1 MFLARLPAANRRKVG
16 MMSSQH
22 GPYTLGDTH
31 ATMPPIMRSD
41 PARASESA
49 NGGLVQIGGC
59 NSPP

>member
-1 MFLARLPAANRRKVG
+1 

-31 ATMPPIMRSD
+31 ATMGWAVGGN
-41 PARASESA
+41 PARVSESISQFS
-49 NGGLVQIGGC
+49 VQIGGC